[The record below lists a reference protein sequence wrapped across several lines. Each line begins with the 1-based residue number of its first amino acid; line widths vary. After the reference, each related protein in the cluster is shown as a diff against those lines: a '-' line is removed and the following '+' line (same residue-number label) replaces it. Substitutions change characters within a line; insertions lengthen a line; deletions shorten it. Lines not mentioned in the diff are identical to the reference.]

1 MSISG
6 FLQNLQPPNKDSHWE
21 EQLGGIWAQIFYKI
35 SSEDIG
41 DGSIIRGEHMRP
53 NEARQLSAGKP
64 SRESDVL
71 NCQEGWSLLWGWWR
85 EKGFKYSSPR
95 LGE

>member
-41 DGSIIRGEHMRP
+41 DGNI
-53 NEARQLSAGKP
+53 N
-64 SRESDVL
+64 
-71 NCQEGWSLLWGWWR
+71 
-85 EKGFKYSSPR
+85 
-95 LGE
+95 

>member
-1 MSISG
+1 MLYLKRDLISQDEIIPVCIFGGSSFEPKVMSISG

-41 DGSIIRGEHMRP
+41 DGNI
-53 NEARQLSAGKP
+53 N
-64 SRESDVL
+64 
-71 NCQEGWSLLWGWWR
+71 
-85 EKGFKYSSPR
+85 
-95 LGE
+95 